1 VERDRY
7 YRVETFI
14 HRNGLREKTRQMA
27 PQRFHPGVLI
37 KVNQIAKGAL
47 IKAEAGRAIEAPKA
61 GTAHRAKAMLI
72 QRKPVQKRG
81 VAGGTK
87 IFRFEG
93 LRSVEALLANRG
105 SGPADQRTLADAAF
119 VREKQRK
126 DSVG

>member
-1 VERDRY
+1 
-7 YRVETFI
+7 
-14 HRNGLREKTRQMA
+14 MA

-37 KVNQIAKGAL
+37 KVNQIAKRAL
-47 IKAEAGRAIEAPKA
+47 IKPEAGRVIEAPKA
-61 GTAHRAKAMLI
+61 GTAHGAKTLLI

-87 IFRFEG
+87 IFRFKG
-93 LRSVEALLANRG
+93 LRSVEALLANRD